1 MQCNAGRKTNFKST
15 CLCGSSLAFFFPFE
29 FTLPS
34 CLPETS
40 NHRSFYLWVFFSLNS
55 PTGFSYRLNS
65 HLRVISTI
73 SFWLWGGI
81 PMIVMAYVS
90 LTFSCSINQFHCQIW
105 WRFLPA
111 SAYSTDLSSHTP
123 DISFNCV
130 IEIRMG
136 LLSPFFLSL
145 TWSQLS
151 SYLNKEIKK
160 ENKTTNQ
167 RKKSKKT
174 L

>member
-1 MQCNAGRKTNFKST
+1 MSVWKFFG
-15 CLCGSSLAFFFPFE
+15 LFFFH
-29 FTLPS
+29 LNS
-34 CLPETS
+34 HYLAVCLKHPTTEV
-40 NHRSFYLWVFFSLNS
+40 FIYGFFFSLNS